1 MWPIV
6 WRACLGLLG
15 LFSRQSYRQLSRFV
29 FAFQFPK
36 TILRHYYWIDATG
49 GATGG
54 EIPIAG
60 RSGGREDLV
69 GNKILLIDDSVTVQ
83 KIITLTFS
91 DEGVEVVTMDNGEE
105 AITRL
110 QYMRPA
116 LVMADV
122 SIPGKNGYDVCA
134 YIKNNP
140 ELKHI
145 PVILLIPGFETYDV
159 ERARRVGAD
168 HHLTKPFQSIRSLIA
183 TVKNLI
189 EGEVPVNTP
198 AGGVA
203 GFEMKRGLGLIRSR
217 AETVIDPLPEEQ
229 SVFDQTTET
238 AVPVPPVPSD
248 LSIKTSGK
256 TSGKTSEEVS
266 GRLELDEV
274 LDLDLLDEM
283 PISET
288 GLQASEQDEIQ
299 RVTAVEEVEPTILAR
314 DSGSVLTSRD
324 IAPEVIDDIVERV
337 AQRVVEL
344 LAAEISRQ
352 VREVVTPAI
361 VDQLGEEL
369 AGRISGEVARSLSDR
384 TVMPEVLS
392 YDDPDQLLELDEF

>member
-1 MWPIV
+1 M
-6 WRACLGLLG
+6 
-15 LFSRQSYRQLSRFV
+15 
-29 FAFQFPK
+29 
-36 TILRHYYWIDATG
+36 
-49 GATGG
+49 
-54 EIPIAG
+54 
-60 RSGGREDLV
+60 

-110 QYMRPA
+110 QYLRPA

-145 PVILLIPGFETYDV
+145 PVILLIPGFETYDA

-198 AGGVA
+198 AAGMA

-229 SVFDQTTET
+229 FFFDQTTE
-238 AVPVPPVPSD
+238 AEVPVPTVPSE
-248 LSIKTSGK
+248 LSIETSGE
-256 TSGKTSEEVS
+256 TSGEPF

-274 LDLDLLDEM
+274 LDLDAHDEI
-283 PISET
+283 PVSEAGSDESEPGGT
-288 GLQASEQDEIQ
+288 GNEIQ
-299 RVTAVEEVEPTILAR
+299 RVTTVEEGEPAL
-314 DSGSVLTSRD
+314 LTSDSERGLLSRA
-324 IAPEVIDDIVERV
+324 IAPEVVDDIVERV

-344 LAAEISRQ
+344 LVVEISRQ
-352 VREVVTPAI
+352 VREVLTPAI
-361 VDQLGEEL
+361 VDQLGEDL
-369 AGRISGEVARSLSDR
+369 ADRISDEVARSLSAR
-384 TVMPEVLS
+384 TLMPEVAPQVTLS
-392 YDDPDQLLELDEF
+392 YDDPDQLLELD